1 MSSTPSKE
9 RPPLKRPTPRTR
21 PASTPKFK
29 TPPSTKRRRLFEP
42 ASTLISKLHYL
53 PGCNLFID
61 DSVCEKILM
70 TPPNSLV
77 TLLSEESFGFSATVL
92 QGVLG
97 YLFSRLKR
105 ENEARDL
112 PLQLVRHLARIAYDL
127 NDCRLVVSLQRD
139 MFDILQVMEE
149 AKYKN
154 ELASIRT
161 SQPPVQLLTSFV
173 IFEYALL
180 NVSKAYQQLISYKFS
195 KVDDIF
201 VDPHELEKQ
210 VKDAAKSIIS
220 SRAKQALEHQSINTA
235 NLTPVKKP
243 CLALKTGTCDITE
256 PSALKSILG
265 KCERQNVKTS
275 SEEAGTLKAR
285 YNKFVSSVLDVMEAE
300 SIEMVDFNLI
310 VRRFDQ
316 VVDAWV
322 RSTKKVN
329 ASYS

>member
-1 MSSTPSKE
+1 MTSPN
-9 RPPLKRPTPRTR
+9 PLF
-21 PASTPKFK
+21 A
-29 TPPSTKRRRLFEP
+29 
-42 ASTLISKLHYL
+42 
-53 PGCNLFID
+53 
-61 DSVCEKILM
+61 
-70 TPPNSLV
+70 
-77 TLLSEESFGFSATVL
+77 LLSKESFGFSVTVL

-112 PLQLVRHLARIAYDL
+112 PLRLVRHLARIAYVL
-127 NDCRLVVSLQRD
+127 NNCRHVVSLQRD
-139 MFDILQVMEE
+139 IFDILQVMEE
-149 AKYKN
+149 ENYKN

-161 SQPPVQLLTSFV
+161 SQPPVQHLTSFV

-180 NVSKAYQQLISYKFS
+180 NVSKAYQQLFSNKYS
-195 KVDDIF
+195 KVEDIF

-220 SRAKQALEHQSINTA
+220 SRAKQALEHQSINTV

-243 CLALKTGTCDITE
+243 CLALKTGTCGITE
-256 PSALKSILG
+256 TSALKSILG
-265 KCERQNVKTS
+265 RCERQNVKTS
-275 SEEAGTLKAR
+275 SDEAGTLKAR
-285 YNKFVSSVLDVMEAE
+285 YNKFVSSVLDVMDAG